1 MFEIGILRSIFHFCF
16 VGKFALRIFS
26 TASYFLQ
33 VSFFFFSRFSGE
45 NSQVRGECEENTKY
59 KSCARLVLA
68 SNHLKNKSTKKE
80 KELPCFTR

>member
-1 MFEIGILRSIFHFCF
+1 MFEIGIRRSIFHFCF

-33 VSFFFFSRFSGE
+33 VSFFFFRVFQARMVKYEANAKRTQSTSR
-45 NSQVRGECEENTKY
+45 VRD
-59 KSCARLVLA
+59 VLA
-68 SNHLKNKSTKKE
+68 SNHLKNKSNKKE

>member
-33 VSFFFFSRFSGE
+33 VSFFFSRFSGE

-68 SNHLKNKSTKKE
+68 SNHLKNKSNKKE